1 MPFCHY
7 NDYIN
12 NVPEENIIDTI
23 NARLNI
29 IMQLQERLEKY
40 MSKASTYHLIVSSIR
55 NKDRYY
61 AVNTEKRRRI
71 YLGLDREADIKK
83 LANKYYKEKLLYAAK
98 KEIAVLQRSLKRI
111 AELSN
116 NGIESVYPSLPKTIK
131 KYVTPDS
138 FTDEGFAKLWSEQ
151 EFIQAK
157 RTEYHKFK
165 VNERTVVRSKSEFM
179 IANLLEKKGIPYR
192 YEEQLVLDPD
202 MGIIYYPDFTI
213 LNKRTRQTIYWEHLG
228 KLGDE
233 DYCSDNIQKLEDYA
247 DAGIIQ
253 GKNLILTYEC
263 ASKPLTTKMI
273 ELMIKEFLE

>member
-1 MPFCHY
+1 M
-7 NDYIN
+7 
-12 NVPEENIIDTI
+12 PEENIIDTI

-29 IMQLQERLEKY
+29 IMQLQEKLEKY

-61 AVNTEKRRRI
+61 AVNTEKRRKI

-98 KEIAVLQRSLKRI
+98 KEIAVLQRSLNRI

-192 YEEQLVLDPD
+192 YEEQLVLDPN

>member
-157 RTEYHKFK
+157 RTEYHKYK
-165 VNERTVVRSKSEFM
+165 VNDRTVVRSKSEFM

-233 DYCSDNIQKLEDYA
+233 DYCTDNIQKLEDYA

>member
-1 MPFCHY
+1 MY
-7 NDYIN
+7 SISL
-12 NVPEENIIDTI
+12 
-23 NARLNI
+23 RLSNLKR
-29 IMQLQERLEKY
+29 LQERLETYLAKQG
-40 MSKASTYHLIVSSIR
+40 TYHLKQVKMRNSI
-55 NKDRYY
+55 RYY
-61 AVNTEKRRRI
+61 AVSKEKNKKI
-71 YLGLDREADIKK
+71 YLGKDRESNLSK
-83 LANKYYKEKLLYAAK
+83 LSVKLYKENLLKAT
-98 KEIAVLQRSLKRI
+98 KEEIEVLENISNQYKSLEGKRI
-111 AELSN
+111 ED
-116 NGIESVYPSLPKTIK
+116 VYTSLPSEIR
-131 KYVTPDS
+131 KYVTPDT
-138 FTDEGFAKLWSEQ
+138 FTDEGFAKLWSAQ

-157 RTEYHKFK
+157 RTEYHKYK

-179 IANLLEKKGIPYR
+179 IANILEKKGIPYR

-213 LNKRTRQTIYWEHLG
+213 LNKRKRQIIYWEHLG

-233 DYCSDNIQKLEDYA
+233 DYCTDNIQKLEDYA

>member
-1 MPFCHY
+1 
-7 NDYIN
+7 
-12 NVPEENIIDTI
+12 VPEENLVDIINT
-23 NARLNI
+23 RLDKLK
-29 IMQLQERLEKY
+29 QLQERLEKY
-40 MSKASTYHLIVSSIR
+40 MSKASTYHIVVSSIR

-83 LANKYYKEKLLYAAK
+83 LANKYYKEKLLSAANM
-98 KEIAVLQRSLKRI
+98 EIEVLQRFLKRI
-111 AELSN
+111 AAFSN
-116 NGIESVYPSLPKTIK
+116 TGIESVHPALPENIR

-157 RTEYHKFK
+157 RTEYHKYK
-165 VNERTVVRSKSEFM
+165 VNDRAVVRSKSEFM
-179 IANLLEKKGIPYR
+179 IAQILEKKGIPYR

-202 MGIIYYPDFTI
+202 MGIIYYPDFTL

-233 DYCSDNIQKLEDYA
+233 NYCTDNIQKLEDYA

-273 ELMIKEFLE
+273 ELMIQQFLE